1 MPEAISGARCDLSPQ
16 ARRLGLW
23 SAAAAAALMAAYA
36 AVLAVGLL
44 TLPSPDV
51 PIGDPLFS
59 VLEVLIIALM
69 PPLVALMAAVH
80 AWTPARLKAFS
91 LTALVFMGLVAG
103 VTCGLHFVILTLRR
117 PEAAAGWPGLGR
129 LLEFRWPSLAYAL
142 DILAWDIF
150 FPLAVLFAA
159 AVFRG
164 RGLASWIRRLM
175 VLSGVLAFAGLA
187 GVAAGDMG
195 LRNVGIVGYVGVFF
209 AVTVLLAVLFRR
221 AAAPPDATG
230 GIDSA
235 ARSSP

>member
-1 MPEAISGARCDLSPQ
+1 MPDDPSGADCGLSPQ

-23 SAAAAAALMAAYA
+23 SAAASAALMAAYA
-36 AVLAVGLL
+36 VALAVGLL

-51 PIGDPLFS
+51 PIGDPLFTA
-59 VLEVLIIALM
+59 LEILIVAMM

-80 AWTPARLKAFS
+80 AWAPARLKAFS
-91 LTALVFMGLVAG
+91 LTAVVFMGLVAG
-103 VTCGLHFVILTLRR
+103 LTCGLHFVILTIGR
-117 PEAAAGWPGLGR
+117 PGAASGWPGLGR

-142 DILAWDIF
+142 DILAWDVF

-187 GVAAGDMG
+187 GVVTGDMG
-195 LRNVGIVGYVGVFF
+195 LRNVGIAGYVGVFF
-209 AVTVLLAVLFRR
+209 AAAVLLGLLFRR
-221 AAAPPDATG
+221 TASPPAASG
-230 GIDSA
+230 GD
-235 ARSSP
+235 